1 MDLVVDANVLIA
13 AIIKESTSYTL
24 LFREDLHLYTAEYIL
39 TEIEEHKEEILKKTK
54 KTEEDFYKLIETLKR
69 RINLVPLEELIPHV
83 NKAEEICPDPDD
95 VVYFALALKLNCAV
109 WSNDKDLKKQNKI
122 KIYHTHDLIN
132 IIQPS

>member
-1 MDLVVDANVLIA
+1 MDLVVDANIIIA

-24 LFREDLHLYTAEYIL
+24 LFREDFHLYTAEYIF

-69 RINLVPLEELIPHV
+69 RVILVPLEELIAYL
-83 NKAEEICPDPDD
+83 NKAEKICPDPDD

-109 WSNDKDLKKQNKI
+109 WSNDKDLKKQDKI
-122 KIYHTHDLIN
+122 KIYHTHDLMKI
-132 IIQPS
+132 

>member
-1 MDLVVDANVLIA
+1 MDLVVDANIIIA

-24 LFREDLHLYTAEYIL
+24 LFREDFHLYTAEYIF

-69 RINLVPLEELIPHV
+69 RVILVPLEELIAYLG
-83 NKAEEICPDPDD
+83 KAEKICPNPDD

-109 WSNDKDLKKQNKI
+109 WSNDKDLKKQDKI
-122 KIYHTHDLIN
+122 KIYHTHDLMKM
-132 IIQPS
+132 

>member
-24 LFREDLHLYTAEYIL
+24 LFREDFHLYTAEYIF

-54 KTEEDFYKLIETLKR
+54 KTEEEFYKLIETLKR
-69 RINLVPLEELIPHV
+69 RIILVPLEELISYLD
-83 NKAEEICPDPDD
+83 KAEKICPDPDD

-109 WSNDKDLKKQNKI
+109 WSNDKDLKKQKKI
-122 KIYHTHDLIN
+122 KIYHTHDLMKV
-132 IIQPS
+132 

>member
-24 LFREDLHLYTAEYIL
+24 LFREDFHIYTAEYIF

-54 KTEEDFYKLIETLKR
+54 KTEEEFYKLIETLKR
-69 RINLVPLEELIPHV
+69 RISLVPLEELIPYL
-83 NKAEEICPDPDD
+83 NKAEKICPDPDD

-122 KIYHTHDLIN
+122 KIYHTHDLMKI
-132 IIQPS
+132 